1 LQIKY
6 YRKYKGGIMEN
17 EMDTLTTDE
26 KMLIMLLRTEK
37 INTQRAFVIIAKF
50 FELEREDK

>member
-1 LQIKY
+1 
-6 YRKYKGGIMEN
+6 MEN

-26 KMLIMLLRTEK
+26 KMLIMLLRKEK

>member
-1 LQIKY
+1 
-6 YRKYKGGIMEN
+6 MEN

-37 INTQRAFVIIAKF
+37 INTQRAISGTRVVRRRTV
-50 FELEREDK
+50 LS

>member
-1 LQIKY
+1 
-6 YRKYKGGIMEN
+6 MEN
-17 EMDTLTTDE
+17 EMDPLTTDE

-37 INTQRAFVIIAKF
+37 IDTQRAFVIIAKF